1 MPRKKRTVQRGKKPP
16 SAMGSPV
23 GLKALAKY
31 VGLSPTTLS
40 LVLNQSP
47 VANSIPATTK
57 RRIFAA
63 AQKFNYRPNFLA
75 RSLRARRSFT
85 LGVIVPEVSDGYASL
100 VLSGIEDRLLE
111 EGYFYFVVSHRHKP
125 DLIQQYERLLLER
138 SVEGLIAVDT
148 PCREPLSIPVV
159 AVSGHDEVE
168 GVTNIRVNH
177 TRAAELALDHLLELG
192 HRRIAYIKGQS
203 FSSDTQVRWDAIREA
218 CGRRGLKFDP
228 KLVSQL
234 EGESPSPEPGYIAT
248 RKLLGAKTPFT
259 ALFAFND
266 MSAIGAIRALR
277 EAGFRVPEDISVIGF
292 DDVWSAA
299 FQNPALTTIRQPL
312 WKMGALAA
320 ETALERIA
328 NGRKST
334 YPRVQTVEPELI
346 VREST
351 CRVRSEEKMEPSAED
366 EGSEKKNRRA
376 VLNNTMSRE

>member
-1 MPRKKRTVQRGKKPP
+1 MPRKKRTVQRGRKPLSP
-16 SAMGSPV
+16 MGSPV

-47 VANSIPATTK
+47 VASSIPATTK

-63 AQKFNYRPNFLA
+63 AQKFNYRPNFVA

-159 AVSGHDEVE
+159 SVSGHDEVE

-218 CGRRGLKFDP
+218 CSRRGLSLDP
-228 KLVSQL
+228 QLVSQL

-312 WKMGALAA
+312 WKMGSLAA

-328 NGRKST
+328 DGRKST
-334 YPRVQTVEPELI
+334 YLRVQTVEPERAL
-346 VREST
+346 RKKESSSRPEPPYGS
-351 CRVRSEEKMEPSAED
+351 RVTEC
-366 EGSEKKNRRA
+366 N
-376 VLNNTMSRE
+376 

>member
-1 MPRKKRTVQRGKKPP
+1 MPRKKRTVQPGKKPLAP
-16 SAMGSPV
+16 MGSPV

-47 VANSIPATTK
+47 VAKSIPATTK

-218 CGRRGLKFDP
+218 CSRRGLSLDP
-228 KLVSQL
+228 QLVSQL

-259 ALFAFND
+259 ALFAFDD

-351 CRVRSEEKMEPSAED
+351 CRVRSEEKKDLGAD
-366 EGSEKKNRRA
+366 CEGSEKRI
-376 VLNNTMSRE
+376 VEPS